1 MLEKLKSALQILSIT
16 ADHAMLQPT
25 LLKVADIVNDRL
37 DTSRERESAAF
48 ATLLLGSDTPV
59 NRENCAHNL
68 TRIATGP
75 FRLGTHF
82 RRRVAIKLRSA
93 EGNARIGSDGVPPIA
108 EPTRAPTRTLDLSP
122 DPNWRMR

>member
-16 ADHAMLQPT
+16 ADHAMLQRT

-37 DTSRERESAAF
+37 DTSSESAF
-48 ATLLLGSDTPV
+48 ATLLLGSDTAV
-59 NRENCAHNL
+59 NGENCAHNL

-75 FRLGTHF
+75 FHLGTHF
-82 RRRVAIKLRSA
+82 RRRVAIKLRSV
-93 EGNARIGSDGVPPIA
+93 EGNARIGSVPPIA

-122 DPNWRMR
+122 NPNWRMR